1 MRKIEDEEKGIKEF
15 YVAEQELSKE
25 FVFEK
30 ILKADGDDV
39 NTTGKYQILL
49 LDGNKQ
55 TVNKK

>member
-1 MRKIEDEEKGIKEF
+1 MSLSEKGIKEF

-39 NTTGKYQILL
+39 NTTGKY
-49 LDGNKQ
+49 
-55 TVNKK
+55 